1 MKYKDIYD
9 DDFLKKFG
17 EYREKVENLELKE
30 PFIPDVK
37 ELAKACDITIRK
49 RKDVR
54 EHFLEAKGRTIIIS
68 VIAKENIERF
78 NIAKGIG
85 LILMGAEETLEG
97 LKEMEDRGLEK

>member
-37 ELAKACDITIRK
+37 ELAKACNIKIRK
-49 RKDVR
+49 RKDVDDY
-54 EHFLEAKGRTIIIS
+54 FLETKGKTIIIS
-68 VIAKENIERF
+68 AIANKNIEHF

-85 LILMGAEETLEG
+85 LILMGAEKALER
-97 LKEMEDRGLEK
+97 LKEMEDLEE

>member
-17 EYREKVENLELKE
+17 EFREKVKNLELKE
-30 PFIPDVK
+30 PFAPDVK
-37 ELAKACDITIRK
+37 ELAKVCDITIRK

-54 EHFLEAKGRTIIIS
+54 EHFLETKGRTIIIS
-68 VIAKENIERF
+68 VFANEKIENF

-85 LILMGAEETLEG
+85 LILMGAEEALER
-97 LKEMEDRGLEK
+97 LKELEKGGLQ

>member
-37 ELAKACDITIRK
+37 ELAKACDIKIRK
-49 RKDVR
+49 RKDVDDY
-54 EHFLEAKGRTIIIS
+54 FLETKNRTIIIS
-68 VIAKENIERF
+68 AFANEKIEKF

-85 LILMGAEETLEG
+85 LILMGAEEALER
-97 LKEMEDRGLEK
+97 LKEMEDLEE